1 MKVCVIVSVNDAETV
16 WNAFR
21 FANFS
26 IKQGDEASV
35 FLTGKG
41 VEYESASTE
50 QFNSVKQAEEFAQ
63 NNGKILACGTC
74 LKARN
79 QSETKT
85 CPISNM
91 KTLYELVKSSDKVI
105 SY

>member
-26 IKQGDEASV
+26 LKQGDDVSV

-41 VEYESASTE
+41 VEYESASTD
-50 QFNSVKQAEEFAQ
+50 QFDARQQAEEFTQ
-63 NNGKILACGTC
+63 NNGKIFACGTC
-74 LKARN
+74 VKARN
-79 QSETKT
+79 QAETKT

-91 KTLYELVKSSDKVI
+91 RTLYELVKTSDKVV

>member
-1 MKVCVIVSVNDAETV
+1 MKLCVIVSTNDAETA

-21 FANFS
+21 LANFAQ
-26 IKQGDEASV
+26 KQGDCVSV
-35 FLTGKG
+35 FLTSKG

-50 QFNSVKQAEEFAQ
+50 QFNSVQQAEEFVQ

-79 QSETKT
+79 QPETTT
-85 CPISNM
+85 CPISTM
-91 KTLYELVKSSDKVI
+91 KALYELVKNSDKVVCF
-105 SY
+105 